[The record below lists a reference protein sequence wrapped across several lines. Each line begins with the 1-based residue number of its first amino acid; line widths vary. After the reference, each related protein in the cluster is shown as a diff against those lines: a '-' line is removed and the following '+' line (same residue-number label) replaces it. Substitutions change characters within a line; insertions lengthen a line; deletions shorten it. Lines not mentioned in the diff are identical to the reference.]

1 MTPAQIETMERIAYL
16 LKILDENEDAVG
28 YITPEGNCFDY
39 DLIEMALGVV
49 ENLHQMELEF

>member
-1 MTPAQIETMERIAYL
+1 MTPAQIEISERIEYL
-16 LKILDENEDAVG
+16 LETLAENPDALG
-28 YITPEGNCFDY
+28 FIDANENCYDY